1 MFILSIIINPKFT
14 QMKSSFTLALAAAVA
29 ICANAEGRQQAAG
42 TVTIPATNYKA
53 AVKLSKKSP
62 ARAKALQKFE
72 GEYEWSRYDL
82 LDYHKTLTS
91 TLEFA
96 LTDAATGE
104 FAITGWHSGCTVKA
118 FIDPEAGTMKIQNKQ
133 DLGNDMFGD
142 PCSFYLKE
150 VSGSSYTD
158 GATDEEW
165 AVGTIDGKVISFP
178 DDQVWTF
185 GGYPENWIYWTITSE
200 NKLTFQG
207 EDEEPGEPIEGV
219 EAIAGEYEYN
229 YNGLLNGSTG
239 PQTGAL
245 SITVT
250 NPSTGA
256 VAITGWPQNFV
267 VKGIFDPAAGT
278 LTIANKQSL
287 GKDSYGD
294 SNYFYLK
301 DVTEDGKTVAGA
313 NDAAA
318 TVGVFAD
325 YTITFPSRDIW
336 AIGDYD
342 NETAGYWWMSYN
354 NVLNGV
360 DPNLDP
366 NEGWEDFCTAQFED
380 GWILTGYTISGAP
393 ALPTDIPWTVNVQ
406 KSLTEEG
413 TYRLDNPYR
422 ADGSPIPAAS
432 TKTGGY
438 IVFSLADPDFV
449 IVFPE
454 IFSGALNGTTRLCCV
469 NTEGFYIG
477 LGLTKEEILANVS
490 GTDNYE
496 ASTYVEDTHVVSIP
510 KCGFN
515 FAGAFDTY
523 YTWQTQEEES
533 LADNMNT
540 KITLSRGTSAIANV
554 EVDDLNAPVVYYNLQ
569 GVRVENPA
577 NGVFIRVQGNQAT
590 KIVK

>member
-1 MFILSIIINPKFT
+1 
-14 QMKSSFTLALAAAVA
+14 MKSSFTLALAAAVA

-91 TLEFA
+91 TLEFS
-96 LTDAATGE
+96 LTDEATGE

-118 FIDPEAGTMKIQNKQ
+118 FIDPEAGTMKIKNKQ
-133 DLGNDMFGD
+133 DLGNDMYGD

-185 GGYPENWIYWTITSE
+185 GEYPENWIYWTITSE

-219 EAIAGEYEYN
+219 DAIAGEYEYN
-229 YNGLLNGSTG
+229 YNGLLNSSTG

-245 SITVT
+245 TITVT
-250 NPSTGA
+250 NASTGA

-325 YTITFPSRDIW
+325 YTITFPSLDIW
-336 AIGDYD
+336 TIGDYD
-342 NETAGYWWMSYN
+342 NESAGYWWMSYS

-360 DPNLDP
+360 DPTLDP

-393 ALPTDIPWTVNVQ
+393 ALPTDRPWTVNVQ

-422 ADGSPIPAAS
+422 ADGSPIPSTS

-454 IFSGALNGTTRLCCV
+454 IFSGAVNGTTKLCCV

-477 LGLTKEEILANVS
+477 LGLTKDEILANVS

-523 YTWQTQEEES
+523 YTWQTQDEVS
-533 LADNMNT
+533 LADNMNS